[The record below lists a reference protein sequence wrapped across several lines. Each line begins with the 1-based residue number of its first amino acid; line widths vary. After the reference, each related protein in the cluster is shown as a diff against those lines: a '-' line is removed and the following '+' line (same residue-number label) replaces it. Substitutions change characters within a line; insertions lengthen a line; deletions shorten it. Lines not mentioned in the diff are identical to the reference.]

1 MVTVISQITLRV
13 GGKRIPAGTPVAISE
28 ADAENLSEYIT
39 IVSEA
44 SVSDEDIPNEEAPNE
59 EAPNEE
65 APNEEAPNEEAPNEE
80 APNEEAPNEEA
91 PNEEAP
97 NEDNVSATVAV
108 NTASR
113 GRGRPP
119 ITQK

>member
-13 GGKRIPAGTPVAISE
+13 GGKKIPAGTPVAISE

-44 SVSDEDIPNEEAPNE
+44 SVSDDEAPNE
-59 EAPNEE
+59 EAPND
-65 APNEEAPNEEAPNEE
+65 
-80 APNEEAPNEEA
+80 
-91 PNEEAP
+91 EAP
-97 NEDNVSATVAV
+97 NEDIPSEEEASENDPV
-108 NTASR
+108 NTAPR

-119 ITQK
+119 LSQK

>member
-44 SVSDEDIPNEEAPNE
+44 SVSDEEAPND
-59 EAPNEE
+59 
-65 APNEEAPNEEAPNEE
+65 
-80 APNEEAPNEEA
+80 
-91 PNEEAP
+91 EAP
-97 NEDNVSATVAV
+97 NEDIPSEEEASENDPV
-108 NTASR
+108 NTAPR

-119 ITQK
+119 LSQK